1 MFIESLKLHDE
12 GKKNP
17 FFQAYMGNERY
28 INYKFSKL
36 NKHHTEI
43 SAIYYCI
50 TMYSRYINKFIN
62 IKQRLTQ
69 IYLTDIMINFAYNI
83 YKHHSNLDNIDKDL
97 FISNLINYYENNKE
111 QFINIDLANI
121 ELLYRLKNR
130 KKCEYANNYTYYLLT
145 KLTYG
150 ILIACDFMAVYSHN
164 NKKNLKINYIN
175 KNIKNEIE
183 TKFAQNTIVRG
194 IRQYEQNLNIP
205 LNELNKYRTEMFL
218 ESERN
223 VEKYKDI
230 SNIFY
235 LESPTGSGKSLTS
248 LNLSLHLIND
258 TINKVYIVAP
268 YNNINEQTEKVVKE
282 SYYKDAVLV
291 NSIEEIFVDEND
303 EFIDYDKDFLNS
315 QMINYPVS
323 LISHVRLFDMIYSC
337 KRTKNM
343 MLPFMCNSVIII
355 DEVQSYKNSLWI
367 EIINI
372 FKEYAQMLNI
382 KIIIMSA
389 TLPKMNEL
397 LEDSTYKIPNLIENR
412 QYYYDFFKNR
422 VKYDYSLLKNGKTT
436 LKEIYNKIA
445 DVIHNTNKHR
455 ILIEC
460 LSIKTTETFYNELK
474 KYESD
479 GFKVFKMT
487 AITNSVSRKYI
498 INTVQSKINSEY
510 KYKKIILIGTQCIE
524 AGIDIDMEIGFK
536 NKSILDADEQFAGR
550 IQRNFKET
558 GIVYFFDIDD
568 SNFIYKGDYRTEK
581 DLNDLKWRNIFES
594 KDFDK
599 FYTRCYKWLIENEY
613 DEYKKYIRNLGE
625 LQFKAIQE
633 QMTLINAQTYS
644 FLFDCQYENKRSAMD
659 IFSEYKSIEGSELKY
674 SEKQVDVSRI
684 RKELSDYTYNINTYK
699 FKNELHIE
707 KNHGLYIIK
716 DAKEYF
722 DNVKDDKL
730 TRQSNLDIEKF
741 VDYMEL
747 FI

>member
-291 NSIEEIFVDEND
+291 NSREEIFVDEND
-303 EFIDYDKDFLNS
+303 EFID
-315 QMINYPVS
+315 
-323 LISHVRLFDMIYSC
+323 
-337 KRTKNM
+337 
-343 MLPFMCNSVIII
+343 
-355 DEVQSYKNSLWI
+355 
-367 EIINI
+367 
-372 FKEYAQMLNI
+372 
-382 KIIIMSA
+382 
-389 TLPKMNEL
+389 
-397 LEDSTYKIPNLIENR
+397 
-412 QYYYDFFKNR
+412 
-422 VKYDYSLLKNGKTT
+422 
-436 LKEIYNKIA
+436 
-445 DVIHNTNKHR
+445 
-455 ILIEC
+455 
-460 LSIKTTETFYNELK
+460 
-474 KYESD
+474 
-479 GFKVFKMT
+479 
-487 AITNSVSRKYI
+487 
-498 INTVQSKINSEY
+498 
-510 KYKKIILIGTQCIE
+510 
-524 AGIDIDMEIGFK
+524 
-536 NKSILDADEQFAGR
+536 
-550 IQRNFKET
+550 
-558 GIVYFFDIDD
+558 
-568 SNFIYKGDYRTEK
+568 
-581 DLNDLKWRNIFES
+581 
-594 KDFDK
+594 
-599 FYTRCYKWLIENEY
+599 
-613 DEYKKYIRNLGE
+613 
-625 LQFKAIQE
+625 
-633 QMTLINAQTYS
+633 
-644 FLFDCQYENKRSAMD
+644 
-659 IFSEYKSIEGSELKY
+659 
-674 SEKQVDVSRI
+674 
-684 RKELSDYTYNINTYK
+684 
-699 FKNELHIE
+699 
-707 KNHGLYIIK
+707 
-716 DAKEYF
+716 
-722 DNVKDDKL
+722 
-730 TRQSNLDIEKF
+730 
-741 VDYMEL
+741 
-747 FI
+747 